1 MAKQVKQFRFY
12 EYNNEHKKNY
22 PEGINYR
29 NLVSGSLFADYM
41 PITQLGIQSLP
52 GTKFY
57 LNNSNNPIII
67 GHNGIYELNLEG
79 LAEITA
85 LSFDA
90 SSIEAVS
97 GNQNSFLIIDIIYEK
112 EDEV

>member
-1 MAKQVKQFRFY
+1 MAKEVKQFRFY
-12 EYNNEHKKNY
+12 DTKNSAGKNY
-22 PEGINYR
+22 PSNLSYR
-29 NLVSGSLFADYM
+29 SLVSGSTFAEYM

-67 GHNGIYELNLEG
+67 GYTGIYELNLEG
-79 LAEITA
+79 MAEITA

-90 SSIEAVS
+90 KSLEAIN
-97 GNQNSFLIIDIIYEK
+97 GNANSYLIVDIIYEG
-112 EDEV
+112 EG

>member
-12 EYNNEHKKNY
+12 DERNSGGKNY
-22 PEGINYR
+22 PKDLKYR
-29 NLVSGSLFADYM
+29 ALVSGSVFADYM

-57 LNNSNNPIII
+57 LNNSNNPVII
-67 GHNGIYELNLEG
+67 GYTGIYELNLEG
-79 LAEITA
+79 MAEITA

-90 SSIEAVS
+90 KSLEAVN
-97 GNQNSFLIIDIIYEK
+97 GNANSYLIIDIIYEG
-112 EDEV
+112 EG

>member
-12 EYNNEHKKNY
+12 DTQNSGGKNY
-22 PEGINYR
+22 PSNLSYR
-29 NLVSGSLFADYM
+29 SLVSGSIFSNYL

-67 GHNGIYELNLEG
+67 GYTGIYELNLEG
-79 LAEITA
+79 MGEITA

-90 SSIEAVS
+90 KSLEAIN
-97 GNQNSFLIIDIIYEK
+97 GNANSYLIVDIIYEG
-112 EDEV
+112 EG

>member
-12 EYNNEHKKNY
+12 QHNSNKNY
-22 PEGINYR
+22 PQAKVNYR
-29 NLVSGSLFADYM
+29 NLVSGRLFQDYM
-41 PITQLGIQSLP
+41 PISQLGIQALP

-57 LNNSNNPIII
+57 LNGSNDPIII
-67 GHNGIYELNLEG
+67 GHTGIYELDLEG

-90 SSIEAVS
+90 KSIEAIN
-97 GNQNSFLIIDIIYEK
+97 GNNNSFLIVDIIYEQEEK
-112 EDEV
+112 